1 MEKNVQRI
9 EMLRATIAARKEVKN
24 FFEKQ
29 WTDCSAQIE
38 AISVEIDRLQAELD
52 TLSNKE

>member
-38 AISVEIDRLQAELD
+38 AISEEIDRLQAELD
-52 TLSNKE
+52 ALSNKE